1 MGLRKPHK
9 EPFTWDDY
17 RDFPD
22 DECWEIIRGEAF
34 AMTPAPSTRHQEIV
48 MELAGEMRSHFKG
61 GRCKVYPSPTDVK
74 LSDTDIVQ
82 PDILVVCDSTQIKK
96 THIDGPP
103 SLVIEIISPSSS
115 LHDRGR
121 KLELYGRSGVRE
133 VWLVTPYPS
142 LIEVLVLDGDSYR
155 IKHSYVKEDTL
166 SSPSFPDLAIE
177 LASIFDFPIDPEE
190 EIQLIKER
198 RPSYG

>member
-1 MGLRKPHK
+1 MGLRKLHN

-17 RDFPD
+17 ADFPD
-22 DECWEIIRGEAF
+22 DECWEIINGEAF

-48 MELAGEMRSHFKG
+48 MELAGKMRSHFKG
-61 GRCKVYPSPTDVK
+61 GRCKVYPASTDVK

-103 SLVIEIISPSSS
+103 SLVIEVISPSSC

-121 KLELYGRSGVRE
+121 KLELYARSGVRE

-142 LIEVLVLDGDSYR
+142 FI
-155 IKHSYVKEDTL
+155 VK
-166 SSPSFPDLAIE
+166 
-177 LASIFDFPIDPEE
+177 
-190 EIQLIKER
+190 QG